1 VEIDVKDAGLS
12 VYEDE
17 YTVSIRKC
25 FVAGF
30 FFNVAKKSRNQKGV
44 YVTVKNSHEVM
55 VHPSSILAKS
65 EAEFVLYHELVFTT
79 KEYMRNII
87 EIDGSWLIEI
97 APHFY
102 KKEDLEDPSNKKNK
116 KKMPLQ

>member
-30 FFNVAKKSRNQKGV
+30 FFNVAKKSRN
-44 YVTVKNSHEVM
+44 
-55 VHPSSILAKS
+55 
-65 EAEFVLYHELVFTT
+65 
-79 KEYMRNII
+79 
-87 EIDGSWLIEI
+87 
-97 APHFY
+97 
-102 KKEDLEDPSNKKNK
+102 
-116 KKMPLQ
+116 